1 MTIAYKSIKIETN
14 INERDI
20 DLHNIDAHFYSE
32 DKKTALIIIRLNK
45 EVTKD
50 YRKDL
55 IPIDLNKEEMEPQ
68 LDIFTEDESVFL
80 NEAIEIIDAETGLI
94 QYTVSNNVLRHIGKV
109 QAKLFLRNSN
119 KSLHVANFNFDIRD
133 SGISDKVS
141 KEVHID
147 NLEQIIERVL
157 NNKIEDFRGE
167 KGEKGDT
174 GDTLLASPKIYSR
187 DEYNRLET
195 KDNNTLYFIS
205 EV

>member
-1 MTIAYKSIKIETN
+1 MSIAYKSIYIEVN

-20 DLHNIDAHFYSE
+20 ELHNINAHFYSE
-32 DKKTALIIIRLNK
+32 DKKTAIILIRFNK
-45 EVTKD
+45 EVAKG

-55 IPIDLNKEEMEPQ
+55 VPIDLNSEEMEPQ
-68 LDIFTEDESVFL
+68 LDLFTEDESVFL
-80 NEAIEIIDAETGLI
+80 NEPIEIIDAETGLI
-94 QYTVSNNVLRHIGKV
+94 KYTVSNSVLRHIGKV
-109 QAKLFLRNSN
+109 QVKLFLRNSS
-119 KSLHVANFNFDIRD
+119 KSLHAANFSFEIRD

-147 NLEQIIERVL
+147 NLDQIIERVL
-157 NNKIEDFRGE
+157 STKVEDFRG
-167 KGEKGDT
+167 KKGDPGDK
-174 GDTLLASPKIYSR
+174 GDTLLASPKIYTR